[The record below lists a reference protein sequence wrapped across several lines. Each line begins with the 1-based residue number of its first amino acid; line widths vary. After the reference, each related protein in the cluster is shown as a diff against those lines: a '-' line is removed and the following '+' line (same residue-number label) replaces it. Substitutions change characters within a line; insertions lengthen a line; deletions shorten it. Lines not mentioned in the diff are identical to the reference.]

1 MAHAK
6 RVDGA
11 TQLTCCFLPISG
23 HGGGKLAHTRFIAYS
38 KNKKPASLQMF
49 HLAGEVE
56 WH

>member
-11 TQLTCCFLPISG
+11 TRLACCFRPTSN
-23 HGGGKLAHTRFIAYS
+23 HGGGKLARTRFIAYS
-38 KNKKPASLQMF
+38 KKKKPASLQMF
-49 HLAGEVE
+49 HLASEVE